1 MFKVG
6 DIVWIVIHKV
16 GVFKAEVIDLA
27 ISGEFKNPIAGALY
41 KVKIIEAPQIP
52 EMVGKIY
59 PYRIHDD
66 LYSNYEDAL
75 QEYNKIF
82 PIDQF
87 RAEIIDKK
95 SLAKFLIDLL
105 EKKMQY
111 DPFLLNA
118 ILVAKEKYREF
129 YGED

>member
-66 LYSNYEDAL
+66 LYFNYEDAL
-75 QEYNKIF
+75 QEYNKIL

-87 RAEIIDKK
+87 RAKITDEKD
-95 SLAKFLIDLL
+95 LAKFLINQL
-105 EKKMQY
+105 E
-111 DPFLLNA
+111 FS
-118 ILVAKEKYREF
+118 V
-129 YGED
+129 